1 MKFSVLMSL
10 YIKEKVEYA
19 EACFESLLRQTVLAD
34 EWVIVEDG
42 PLTEE
47 MYLLLARYQ
56 DKYPGLI
63 KRVPFETNR
72 GLGFALRDGV
82 EACTH
87 DLIAR
92 MDTDD
97 IAREDRFEKQL
108 AMFEA
113 DKSLDICGSHI
124 KEFDGS
130 IENVISQRI
139 VPTADT
145 EIKTYQKRRDAFNH
159 MTVMYKKNAVL
170 KAGNYQPCLL
180 MEDTLL
186 WVNMIL
192 SGANCAN
199 VDDFLVY
206 ARTGSDM
213 FERRGGFAYYKK
225 YKQGRKKVYDTGY
238 IFWWDYTFTLMVQFG
253 VAVIPN
259 KVRGYIYKKVLR
271 H

>member
-10 YIKEKVEYA
+10 YIKERVEYA
-19 EACFESLLRQTVLAD
+19 EACFESLLQQTVLAD

-47 MYLLLARYQ
+47 MYLLLDKYQ

-72 GLGFALRDGV
+72 GLGVALRAGV

-97 IAREDRFEKQL
+97 IARKDRFEKQL

-113 DKSLDICGSHI
+113 DNSLDICGSHI
-124 KEFDGS
+124 KEFDGT
-130 IENVISQRI
+130 IDNVLSQRI
-139 VPTADT
+139 VPTTDAD
-145 EIKTYQKRRDAFNH
+145 IRAYQKRRDAFNH
-159 MTVMYKKNAVL
+159 MTVMFKKNAVL

-192 SGANCAN
+192 SGAKCAN
-199 VDDFLVY
+199 VDDYLVY

-213 FERRGGFAYYKK
+213 FERRGGYAYYKK

-238 IFWWDYTFTLMVQFG
+238 ISWWDYTFTLMIQFG

-271 H
+271 K

>member
-1 MKFSVLMSL
+1 
-10 YIKEKVEYA
+10 
-19 EACFESLLRQTVLAD
+19 
-34 EWVIVEDG
+34 
-42 PLTEE
+42 
-47 MYLLLARYQ
+47 
-56 DKYPGLI
+56 
-63 KRVPFETNR
+63 
-72 GLGFALRDGV
+72 
-82 EACTH
+82 
-87 DLIAR
+87 
-92 MDTDD
+92 
-97 IAREDRFEKQL
+97 
-108 AMFEA
+108 
-113 DKSLDICGSHI
+113 
-124 KEFDGS
+124 
-130 IENVISQRI
+130 
-139 VPTADT
+139 
-145 EIKTYQKRRDAFNH
+145 
-159 MTVMYKKNAVL
+159 MYKKNAVL

-238 IFWWDYTFTLMVQFG
+238 ISWWDYTFTLMVQFG